1 MVDIILQAFES
12 MNKKEKTDGIRL
24 PVTVVI
30 ILVLAVLGIILGQ
43 VADVIDYCQEEEPRI
58 LRIVIRSIST
68 FGGPLLN
75 GTCLTR
81 CGNTTDE
88 RRYQSFLRNS
98 LNRKKLTMFNMNIQK
113 MKHLLKVILV
123 AVVIL
128 AFCFGL
134 YLLSDLWDAP
144 VLRFL
149 NYTIIG
155 AASGIYA
162 GPRLA
167 PEVDKEK
174 YRMTSKKWILS
185 IVGVIVVAALLSWL
199 IERRLW

>member
-1 MVDIILQAFES
+1 
-12 MNKKEKTDGIRL
+12 
-24 PVTVVI
+24 
-30 ILVLAVLGIILGQ
+30 
-43 VADVIDYCQEEEPRI
+43 
-58 LRIVIRSIST
+58 
-68 FGGPLLN
+68 
-75 GTCLTR
+75 
-81 CGNTTDE
+81 
-88 RRYQSFLRNS
+88 
-98 LNRKKLTMFNMNIQK
+98 MFNMNIQK

-134 YLLSDLWDAP
+134 YVLSDLWDAP

-174 YRMTSKKWILS
+174 YQMTSKKWILS
-185 IVGVIVVAALLSWL
+185 IVGVIVVAALFSWL
-199 IERRLW
+199 IEGRL

>member
-1 MVDIILQAFES
+1 M
-12 MNKKEKTDGIRL
+12 
-24 PVTVVI
+24 
-30 ILVLAVLGIILGQ
+30 
-43 VADVIDYCQEEEPRI
+43 
-58 LRIVIRSIST
+58 
-68 FGGPLLN
+68 
-75 GTCLTR
+75 
-81 CGNTTDE
+81 
-88 RRYQSFLRNS
+88 
-98 LNRKKLTMFNMNIQK
+98 
-113 MKHLLKVILV
+113 LKVILV

-185 IVGVIVVAALLSWL
+185 IVGVIVVAALFSWL
-199 IERRLW
+199 IEGRLW

>member
-1 MVDIILQAFES
+1 M
-12 MNKKEKTDGIRL
+12 
-24 PVTVVI
+24 
-30 ILVLAVLGIILGQ
+30 
-43 VADVIDYCQEEEPRI
+43 
-58 LRIVIRSIST
+58 
-68 FGGPLLN
+68 
-75 GTCLTR
+75 
-81 CGNTTDE
+81 
-88 RRYQSFLRNS
+88 
-98 LNRKKLTMFNMNIQK
+98 
-113 MKHLLKVILV
+113 LKVILV

-185 IVGVIVVAALLSWL
+185 IVGVIMVAVLLSWL
-199 IERRLW
+199 IEGRLW

>member
-1 MVDIILQAFES
+1 
-12 MNKKEKTDGIRL
+12 
-24 PVTVVI
+24 
-30 ILVLAVLGIILGQ
+30 
-43 VADVIDYCQEEEPRI
+43 
-58 LRIVIRSIST
+58 
-68 FGGPLLN
+68 
-75 GTCLTR
+75 
-81 CGNTTDE
+81 
-88 RRYQSFLRNS
+88 
-98 LNRKKLTMFNMNIQK
+98 MFNMNIQK

-134 YLLSDLWDAP
+134 YLLSNLWDAP

-185 IVGVIVVAALLSWL
+185 IVGVIVVAALFSWL
-199 IERRLW
+199 IEGRLW

>member
-1 MVDIILQAFES
+1 
-12 MNKKEKTDGIRL
+12 
-24 PVTVVI
+24 
-30 ILVLAVLGIILGQ
+30 
-43 VADVIDYCQEEEPRI
+43 
-58 LRIVIRSIST
+58 
-68 FGGPLLN
+68 
-75 GTCLTR
+75 
-81 CGNTTDE
+81 
-88 RRYQSFLRNS
+88 
-98 LNRKKLTMFNMNIQK
+98 MFNMNIQK

-134 YLLSDLWDAP
+134 YVLSDLWDAP

-199 IERRLW
+199 IEGRLW

>member
-1 MVDIILQAFES
+1 
-12 MNKKEKTDGIRL
+12 
-24 PVTVVI
+24 
-30 ILVLAVLGIILGQ
+30 
-43 VADVIDYCQEEEPRI
+43 
-58 LRIVIRSIST
+58 
-68 FGGPLLN
+68 
-75 GTCLTR
+75 
-81 CGNTTDE
+81 
-88 RRYQSFLRNS
+88 
-98 LNRKKLTMFNMNIQK
+98 MFNMNIQK

-149 NYTIIG
+149 NYTIIS
-155 AASGIYA
+155 AASGTYA
-162 GPRLA
+162 GLRLT

-199 IERRLW
+199 IEGRLW

>member
-1 MVDIILQAFES
+1 
-12 MNKKEKTDGIRL
+12 
-24 PVTVVI
+24 
-30 ILVLAVLGIILGQ
+30 
-43 VADVIDYCQEEEPRI
+43 
-58 LRIVIRSIST
+58 
-68 FGGPLLN
+68 
-75 GTCLTR
+75 
-81 CGNTTDE
+81 
-88 RRYQSFLRNS
+88 
-98 LNRKKLTMFNMNIQK
+98 

-174 YRMTSKKWILS
+174 YRMTSKRWILS

-199 IERRLW
+199 IEGRLW

>member
-1 MVDIILQAFES
+1 
-12 MNKKEKTDGIRL
+12 
-24 PVTVVI
+24 
-30 ILVLAVLGIILGQ
+30 
-43 VADVIDYCQEEEPRI
+43 
-58 LRIVIRSIST
+58 
-68 FGGPLLN
+68 
-75 GTCLTR
+75 
-81 CGNTTDE
+81 
-88 RRYQSFLRNS
+88 
-98 LNRKKLTMFNMNIQK
+98 
-113 MKHLLKVILV
+113 MKHLFKVILV
-123 AVVIL
+123 AVIIL

-134 YLLSDLWDAP
+134 YVLSDRWDAP

-185 IVGVIVVAALLSWL
+185 IVGVIMVAALLSWL
-199 IERRLW
+199 IEGRLW

>member
-1 MVDIILQAFES
+1 
-12 MNKKEKTDGIRL
+12 
-24 PVTVVI
+24 
-30 ILVLAVLGIILGQ
+30 
-43 VADVIDYCQEEEPRI
+43 
-58 LRIVIRSIST
+58 
-68 FGGPLLN
+68 
-75 GTCLTR
+75 
-81 CGNTTDE
+81 
-88 RRYQSFLRNS
+88 
-98 LNRKKLTMFNMNIQK
+98 

-123 AVVIL
+123 AIVIL
-128 AFCFGL
+128 TFCFGL
-134 YLLSDLWDAP
+134 YVLSDQWDAP

>member
-1 MVDIILQAFES
+1 
-12 MNKKEKTDGIRL
+12 
-24 PVTVVI
+24 
-30 ILVLAVLGIILGQ
+30 
-43 VADVIDYCQEEEPRI
+43 
-58 LRIVIRSIST
+58 
-68 FGGPLLN
+68 
-75 GTCLTR
+75 
-81 CGNTTDE
+81 
-88 RRYQSFLRNS
+88 
-98 LNRKKLTMFNMNIQK
+98 MFNMNIQK
-113 MKHLLKVILV
+113 MRHLLKVILV

-199 IERRLW
+199 IEGRLW

>member
-1 MVDIILQAFES
+1 
-12 MNKKEKTDGIRL
+12 
-24 PVTVVI
+24 
-30 ILVLAVLGIILGQ
+30 
-43 VADVIDYCQEEEPRI
+43 
-58 LRIVIRSIST
+58 
-68 FGGPLLN
+68 
-75 GTCLTR
+75 
-81 CGNTTDE
+81 
-88 RRYQSFLRNS
+88 
-98 LNRKKLTMFNMNIQK
+98 

-134 YLLSDLWDAP
+134 YVLSDLWDAP

-199 IERRLW
+199 IEGRLW

>member
-1 MVDIILQAFES
+1 M
-12 MNKKEKTDGIRL
+12 RH
-24 PVTVVI
+24 
-30 ILVLAVLGIILGQ
+30 
-43 VADVIDYCQEEEPRI
+43 
-58 LRIVIRSIST
+58 
-68 FGGPLLN
+68 
-75 GTCLTR
+75 
-81 CGNTTDE
+81 
-88 RRYQSFLRNS
+88 S

-185 IVGVIVVAALLSWL
+185 IVGVIVVAALFSWL
-199 IERRLW
+199 IEGRLW

>member
-1 MVDIILQAFES
+1 M
-12 MNKKEKTDGIRL
+12 
-24 PVTVVI
+24 
-30 ILVLAVLGIILGQ
+30 
-43 VADVIDYCQEEEPRI
+43 
-58 LRIVIRSIST
+58 
-68 FGGPLLN
+68 
-75 GTCLTR
+75 
-81 CGNTTDE
+81 
-88 RRYQSFLRNS
+88 
-98 LNRKKLTMFNMNIQK
+98 
-113 MKHLLKVILV
+113 LKVILV

-185 IVGVIVVAALLSWL
+185 IVGVVVVAALLSWL
-199 IERRLW
+199 IEGRLW

>member
-1 MVDIILQAFES
+1 
-12 MNKKEKTDGIRL
+12 
-24 PVTVVI
+24 
-30 ILVLAVLGIILGQ
+30 
-43 VADVIDYCQEEEPRI
+43 
-58 LRIVIRSIST
+58 
-68 FGGPLLN
+68 
-75 GTCLTR
+75 
-81 CGNTTDE
+81 
-88 RRYQSFLRNS
+88 
-98 LNRKKLTMFNMNIQK
+98 MFNMNIQK

-185 IVGVIVVAALLSWL
+185 IVGVIMVAALLSWL
-199 IERRLW
+199 IEGRLW

>member
-1 MVDIILQAFES
+1 
-12 MNKKEKTDGIRL
+12 
-24 PVTVVI
+24 
-30 ILVLAVLGIILGQ
+30 
-43 VADVIDYCQEEEPRI
+43 
-58 LRIVIRSIST
+58 
-68 FGGPLLN
+68 
-75 GTCLTR
+75 
-81 CGNTTDE
+81 
-88 RRYQSFLRNS
+88 
-98 LNRKKLTMFNMNIQK
+98 
-113 MKHLLKVILV
+113 MKHLLKVIII

-185 IVGVIVVAALLSWL
+185 IVGVIVVAALFSWL
-199 IERRLW
+199 IEGRLW

>member
-1 MVDIILQAFES
+1 
-12 MNKKEKTDGIRL
+12 
-24 PVTVVI
+24 
-30 ILVLAVLGIILGQ
+30 
-43 VADVIDYCQEEEPRI
+43 
-58 LRIVIRSIST
+58 
-68 FGGPLLN
+68 
-75 GTCLTR
+75 
-81 CGNTTDE
+81 
-88 RRYQSFLRNS
+88 
-98 LNRKKLTMFNMNIQK
+98 MFNMNIQK

-199 IERRLW
+199 IEGRLW

>member
-1 MVDIILQAFES
+1 
-12 MNKKEKTDGIRL
+12 
-24 PVTVVI
+24 
-30 ILVLAVLGIILGQ
+30 
-43 VADVIDYCQEEEPRI
+43 
-58 LRIVIRSIST
+58 
-68 FGGPLLN
+68 
-75 GTCLTR
+75 
-81 CGNTTDE
+81 
-88 RRYQSFLRNS
+88 
-98 LNRKKLTMFNMNIQK
+98 MFNMNIQK

>member
-1 MVDIILQAFES
+1 M
-12 MNKKEKTDGIRL
+12 
-24 PVTVVI
+24 
-30 ILVLAVLGIILGQ
+30 
-43 VADVIDYCQEEEPRI
+43 
-58 LRIVIRSIST
+58 
-68 FGGPLLN
+68 
-75 GTCLTR
+75 
-81 CGNTTDE
+81 
-88 RRYQSFLRNS
+88 
-98 LNRKKLTMFNMNIQK
+98 
-113 MKHLLKVILV
+113 LKVILV

-199 IERRLW
+199 IEGRLW

>member
-1 MVDIILQAFES
+1 
-12 MNKKEKTDGIRL
+12 
-24 PVTVVI
+24 
-30 ILVLAVLGIILGQ
+30 
-43 VADVIDYCQEEEPRI
+43 
-58 LRIVIRSIST
+58 
-68 FGGPLLN
+68 
-75 GTCLTR
+75 
-81 CGNTTDE
+81 
-88 RRYQSFLRNS
+88 
-98 LNRKKLTMFNMNIQK
+98 

-185 IVGVIVVAALLSWL
+185 IVGVVVFATLLSWL
-199 IERRLW
+199 IEGRLW

>member
-1 MVDIILQAFES
+1 
-12 MNKKEKTDGIRL
+12 
-24 PVTVVI
+24 
-30 ILVLAVLGIILGQ
+30 
-43 VADVIDYCQEEEPRI
+43 
-58 LRIVIRSIST
+58 
-68 FGGPLLN
+68 
-75 GTCLTR
+75 
-81 CGNTTDE
+81 
-88 RRYQSFLRNS
+88 
-98 LNRKKLTMFNMNIQK
+98 

-134 YLLSDLWDAP
+134 YVLSDLWDAP

-185 IVGVIVVAALLSWL
+185 IVGVIVVAALFSWL
-199 IERRLW
+199 IEGRLW

>member
-1 MVDIILQAFES
+1 
-12 MNKKEKTDGIRL
+12 
-24 PVTVVI
+24 
-30 ILVLAVLGIILGQ
+30 
-43 VADVIDYCQEEEPRI
+43 
-58 LRIVIRSIST
+58 
-68 FGGPLLN
+68 
-75 GTCLTR
+75 
-81 CGNTTDE
+81 
-88 RRYQSFLRNS
+88 
-98 LNRKKLTMFNMNIQK
+98 MFNMNIQK

-185 IVGVIVVAALLSWL
+185 IVEVIVVAALFSWL
-199 IERRLW
+199 IEGRLW

>member
-1 MVDIILQAFES
+1 M
-12 MNKKEKTDGIRL
+12 
-24 PVTVVI
+24 
-30 ILVLAVLGIILGQ
+30 
-43 VADVIDYCQEEEPRI
+43 
-58 LRIVIRSIST
+58 
-68 FGGPLLN
+68 
-75 GTCLTR
+75 
-81 CGNTTDE
+81 
-88 RRYQSFLRNS
+88 
-98 LNRKKLTMFNMNIQK
+98 
-113 MKHLLKVILV
+113 LKVILV

-174 YRMTSKKWILS
+174 YRMTPRKWILS
-185 IVGVIVVAALLSWL
+185 IVGVVVLAALLSWL
-199 IERRLW
+199 VEGRLW